1 MDAQQHHST
10 GAGMTASG
18 SGISSAEVLNV
29 GVIED
34 DTGVREVICRHL
46 LGAGMRPIPF
56 NQCQQVLEQ
65 VEANRLHLL
74 LVDIGLGDEN
84 GIDLIRRVRMISTLP
99 IIIVSGHG
107 ESAMVTEGLNA
118 GADDYQRKPIAFDEL
133 GARIRS
139 VLRRHLS
146 LMSADKAVKGY
157 MIGNIRVDL
166 RTRTATGPRVQ
177 SDFTELEMQILSRL
191 LQNAGKTL
199 SRDSISRELFG
210 SDWDP
215 GARALDVHMTR
226 IRKKLSLAGVPD
238 KIIMTRR
245 NQGYELHPIVD
256 IVVLR

>member
-1 MDAQQHHST
+1 MPLSNPE
-10 GAGMTASG
+10 
-18 SGISSAEVLNV
+18 ISSVGVLNV

-46 LGAGMRPIPF
+46 LGAGMRPFPF
-56 NQCQQVLEQ
+56 NQCHQVLEH

-84 GIDLIRRVRMISTLP
+84 GIDLIRQVRMISTLP
-99 IIIVSGHG
+99 IIIVSSYG
-107 ESAMVTEGLNA
+107 ESSTVTEGLNA
-118 GADDYQRKPIAFDEL
+118 GADDFQRKPIAFDEL

-139 VLRRHLS
+139 VLRRH
-146 LMSADKAVKGY
+146 MSVMSVDNSVKGY
-157 MIGNIRVDL
+157 VIGDVRIDL
-166 RTRTATGPRVQ
+166 RTRSATGPRAQ

-210 SDWDP
+210 SGWDP

-226 IRKKLSLAGVPD
+226 IRKKLSFAGVPD
-238 KIIMTRR
+238 KLIMTRR

-256 IVVLR
+256 IVILR